1 MEKLDLRNPDLKGVG
16 GELESAHAILAHSHG
31 ACILSNHPDYPERV
45 RSNMQGQIPVQIGA
59 RILEASEILIDAY
72 TRIQELVHR
81 STEGLTQ
88 KQLTYRPE
96 EGSNSIAWLVWH
108 LTRIQDGHLAAA
120 TGNDEA
126 WMTDGWAEKFGL
138 PAELSVNGQGDGPA
152 EVAALRP
159 HDPDVLLGYHDA
171 VVERTRAYLRTVDS
185 AELDRI
191 IDRSYDPPVSVGV
204 RLVSV
209 ISDNSQHAG
218 QARYLNGMIGR
229 LVE

>member
-1 MEKLDLRNPDLKGVG
+1 MEKLDLRNPDVKGVG
-16 GELESAHAILAHSHG
+16 GELEQAHAIVAHSRG
-31 ACILSNHPDYPERV
+31 TCILEDHRGYSERV
-45 RSNMQGQIPVQIGA
+45 RSDTQGQIRVQIGA
-59 RILEASEILIDAY
+59 KTLEASEILIDAY

-88 KQLTYRPE
+88 EQLTYRPE

-126 WMTDGWAEKFGL
+126 WVTDGWAEKFGL

-159 HDPDVLLGYHDA
+159 DGPDVLLGYHDT

-218 QARYLNGMIGR
+218 QARYLNGMMDR
-229 LVE
+229 LGK